1 MLDKLRNI
9 INLSKLY
16 IKENDPS
23 LKIID
28 MKTKKFNKKSI
39 LFWVYLILF
48 FGTFYISSEI
58 VQYTKRI
65 GKPEI
70 FLNSFLLFIE
80 ILVIM
85 RTVIISMNVFY
96 FSKDIENVLHL
107 PIKPIEILI
116 AKLNTVLFMN
126 YELELLFAAVPLLNY
141 GIYNNAELSYIFNLI
156 LLLVIFPTF
165 AVLVVS
171 LIMLI
176 LMKTIKLFKNKELM
190 QFIIGFLF
198 MFVLLFF
205 SNKALTYTFKNAEY
219 INENQELVL
228 NNINNNIV
236 KINSY
241 FLNIKPTA
249 NILQEKGIFK
259 ILFNYLKLIFI
270 NVIAFLIF
278 IYLGDKLY
286 LKQLLKANF
295 YTKKKKIKK
304 EKVNKKVKRKSI
316 WDAFITKEFKVLLK
330 NPLFFMQTLYP
341 VFMTT
346 LTVCVIIIALV
357 PVFNKAI
364 HMAENKEILENLKFN
379 IEAVCI
385 IIGITQVVGLLNNS
399 SITAFSRDGK
409 SAYISKSL
417 PISLY
422 KQFIYKNIPQ
432 VFINT
437 ISSIIIL
444 FVIVYKIPVIGI
456 KYYFI
461 IFGIS
466 LILTIINSYILCLID
481 LLMPKLEWDAE
492 YDILKNNKNKLF
504 QYVLIILNI
513 LLLVFVNDA
522 FEKHNLDKSLTIFAT
537 ALGAIFI
544 VFNILFKK
552 YQTRLFNKIK

>member
-85 RTVIISMNVFY
+85 RTIIISMNVFY

-156 LLLVIFPTF
+156 LLLVIFPIF

-171 LIMLI
+171 IIMLI
-176 LMKTIKLFKNKELM
+176 LMKTIKLFKNRELM
-190 QFIIGFLF
+190 QFIIGFMF
-198 MFVLLFF
+198 MFALIFF
-205 SNKALTYTFKNAEY
+205 SNKALTYIFKNAEY

-228 NNINNNIV
+228 SNINNNIV

-513 LLLVFVNDA
+513 LLLVFVNYA

-537 ALGAIFI
+537 ALGTIFI
-544 VFNILFKK
+544 VFNILLRK

>member
-1 MLDKLRNI
+1 MIDKFKNI

-16 IKENDPS
+16 IKENDSS

-28 MKTKKFNKKSI
+28 MTTKRFNKKSV

-48 FGTFYISSEI
+48 FGVFYISLEF
-58 VQYTKRI
+58 VQYTIKL

-70 FLNSFLLFIE
+70 FLNGFLLFVE
-80 ILVIM
+80 ILVII
-85 RTVIISMNVFY
+85 RTVVVSMNVFY
-96 FSKDIENVLHL
+96 FSRDMENVLHL
-107 PIKPIEILI
+107 PIKPIEII
-116 AKLNTVLFMN
+116 ISKLNTLLFMN
-126 YELELLFAAVPLLNY
+126 YELELLFAVVPLLNY
-141 GIYNNAELSYIFNLI
+141 GIYNNAQLSYFFNLI
-156 LLLVIFPTF
+156 LLLVLFPIF

-171 LIMLI
+171 IIMLI

-190 QFIIGFLF
+190 QFIVGFAF
-198 MFVLLFF
+198 MFVLILFM
-205 SNKALTYTFKNAEY
+205 NKALTYTFQNAEY

-249 NILQEKGIFK
+249 NILQEKGTLK
-259 ILFNYLKLIFI
+259 ILFNYCKLLFI
-270 NVIAFLIF
+270 NAIAFLIF
-278 IYLGDKLY
+278 IYLGNKLY

-295 YTKKKKIKK
+295 YTKKKIKK
-304 EKVNKKVKRKSI
+304 QVKVNKKIKRKSI
-316 WDAFITKEFKVLLK
+316 SNAFITKEFKVLLK

-341 VFMTT
+341 IFINT
-346 LTVCVIIIALV
+346 LTVCVLVMALV
-357 PVFNKAI
+357 PVINNAL
-364 HMAENKEILENLKFN
+364 HMEENRELLEGLKFN

-385 IIGITQVVGLLNNS
+385 ILGAIQVVGLFNNS

-409 SAYISKSL
+409 SAYINKSL

-432 VFINT
+432 IFINT

-522 FEKHNLDKSLTIFAT
+522 FKKHSLDKSLAFFASVLIIIFV
-537 ALGAIFI
+537 
-544 VFNILFKK
+544 VFNILLKK

>member
-1 MLDKLRNI
+1 MLDKLKNI
-9 INLSKLY
+9 LNLSKLY

-156 LLLVIFPTF
+156 LLLVIFPIF

-171 LIMLI
+171 IVMLI
-176 LMKTIKLFKNKELM
+176 LMKTIKLFKNRELM

-198 MFVLLFF
+198 MFALIFF
-205 SNKALTYTFKNAEY
+205 SNKALTYTFKNADY
-219 INENQELVL
+219 INENQELIL
-228 NNINNNIV
+228 NNINTNIV

-444 FVIVYKIPVIGI
+444 FVLVYKIPVIGI

-537 ALGAIFI
+537 ALGTIFI
-544 VFNILFKK
+544 VFNILLRK

>member
-295 YTKKKKIKK
+295 YIK
-304 EKVNKKVKRKSI
+304 
-316 WDAFITKEFKVLLK
+316 
-330 NPLFFMQTLYP
+330 
-341 VFMTT
+341 
-346 LTVCVIIIALV
+346 
-357 PVFNKAI
+357 
-364 HMAENKEILENLKFN
+364 
-379 IEAVCI
+379 
-385 IIGITQVVGLLNNS
+385 
-399 SITAFSRDGK
+399 
-409 SAYISKSL
+409 
-417 PISLY
+417 
-422 KQFIYKNIPQ
+422 
-432 VFINT
+432 
-437 ISSIIIL
+437 
-444 FVIVYKIPVIGI
+444 
-456 KYYFI
+456 
-461 IFGIS
+461 
-466 LILTIINSYILCLID
+466 
-481 LLMPKLEWDAE
+481 
-492 YDILKNNKNKLF
+492 
-504 QYVLIILNI
+504 
-513 LLLVFVNDA
+513 
-522 FEKHNLDKSLTIFAT
+522 
-537 ALGAIFI
+537 
-544 VFNILFKK
+544 
-552 YQTRLFNKIK
+552 

>member
-198 MFVLLFF
+198 MFALIFF
-205 SNKALTYTFKNAEY
+205 SNKALTYTFKNADY

-228 NNINNNIV
+228 SNINNNIV

-249 NILQEKGIFK
+249 NILQEKGIFN

-270 NVIAFLIF
+270 NVIAFLLF
-278 IYLGDKLY
+278 IYLGNKLY

-295 YTKKKKIKK
+295 YSKKKKIKK
-304 EKVNKKVKRKSI
+304 EKVNKKVKRKNI
-316 WDAFITKEFKVLLK
+316 WDAFITKEFKVLFK

-346 LTVCVIIIALV
+346 LTVCVLVIALV

-537 ALGAIFI
+537 ALGTIFI
-544 VFNILFKK
+544 VFNILLRK

>member
-1 MLDKLRNI
+1 MIDKLKNI
-9 INLSKLY
+9 LNLSKLY
-16 IKENDPS
+16 IKENDLS
-23 LKIID
+23 LKIIN
-28 MKTKKFNKKSI
+28 MKTRRFNKKSV
-39 LFWVYLILF
+39 LFWVYVILF
-48 FGTFYISSEI
+48 FGAFYVSSE
-58 VQYTKRI
+58 VVEYTRKI

-70 FLNSFLLFIE
+70 FLNGFLLFIE
-80 ILVIM
+80 ILVII
-85 RTVIISMNVFY
+85 RTVVVSMNVFY
-96 FSKDIENVLHL
+96 FSKDMENVLHL

-116 AKLNTVLFMN
+116 SKLNTLLFMN
-126 YELELLFAAVPLLNY
+126 YELELIFAAVPLLNY
-141 GIYNNAELSYIFNLI
+141 GIYNNAQLSYFFNLI
-156 LLLVIFPTF
+156 LLLVLFPIF

-171 LIMLI
+171 IIMII
-176 LMKTIKLFKNKELM
+176 LMKTIKLFKNKDLM
-190 QFIIGFLF
+190 QFIVGFAF
-198 MFVLLFF
+198 MFVLILFM
-205 SNKALTYTFKNAEY
+205 NKALTYTFQNAEY

-249 NILQEKGIFK
+249 KILQEKGILK
-259 ILFNYLKLIFI
+259 ILFNYCKLLFI
-270 NVIAFLIF
+270 NAIAFLIF
-278 IYLGDKLY
+278 IYLGNKLY

-295 YTKKKKIKK
+295 YTKKKIKK
-304 EKVNKKVKRKSI
+304 QVKVNKKIKRKSI
-316 WDAFITKEFKVLLK
+316 SNAFITKEFKVLLK

-341 VFMTT
+341 IFINT
-346 LTVCVIIIALV
+346 LTVCVLVIALV
-357 PVFNKAI
+357 PVINNAL
-364 HMAENKEILENLKFN
+364 HMEENRELLEGLKFN
-379 IEAVCI
+379 LEAVCI
-385 IIGITQVVGLLNNS
+385 ILGAIQVVGLFNNS

-409 SAYISKSL
+409 SAYINKSL
-417 PISLY
+417 PVSLY

-432 VFINT
+432 IFINT
-437 ISSIIIL
+437 ISTIIIL
-444 FVIVYKIPVIGI
+444 FVIVYKIPAIGI

-466 LILTIINSYILCLID
+466 LLLTIINSNILCLID

-544 VFNILFKK
+544 VFNILFKR

>member
-346 LTVCVIIIALV
+346 LTVCVLVIALV

-364 HMAENKEILENLKFN
+364 HMEENKELLENLKFN

-385 IIGITQVVGLLNNS
+385 IIGTTQVVGLLNNS

-409 SAYISKSL
+409 SAYINKSL

-432 VFINT
+432 IFINA

-444 FVIVYKIPVIGI
+444 FVLVYKIPVIGM

-466 LILTIINSYILCLID
+466 LLLTIINSYILCLID

-537 ALGAIFI
+537 ALGTIFI
-544 VFNILFKK
+544 VFNVLLKK

>member
-346 LTVCVIIIALV
+346 LTVCVLVIALV

-364 HMAENKEILENLKFN
+364 HMEENKELLENLKFN

-385 IIGITQVVGLLNNS
+385 IIGTTQVVGLLNNS

-409 SAYISKSL
+409 SAYINKSL

-432 VFINT
+432 IFINA

-444 FVIVYKIPVIGI
+444 FVLVYPSVVLVQPR
-456 KYYFI
+456 F
-461 IFGIS
+461 
-466 LILTIINSYILCLID
+466 
-481 LLMPKLEWDAE
+481 WA
-492 YDILKNNKNKLF
+492 NNVSVS
-504 QYVLIILNI
+504 QYR
-513 LLLVFVNDA
+513 
-522 FEKHNLDKSLTIFAT
+522 KS
-537 ALGAIFI
+537 
-544 VFNILFKK
+544 
-552 YQTRLFNKIK
+552 

>member
-1 MLDKLRNI
+1 MIDKLKNI

-16 IKENDPS
+16 IKENDSS

-28 MKTKKFNKKSI
+28 MKTKRFDKKSM

-48 FGTFYISSEI
+48 FGVFYISLEF
-58 VQYTKRI
+58 VQYTIKL
-65 GKPEI
+65 GKPEL

-80 ILVIM
+80 FLVIF
-85 RTVIISMNVFY
+85 RTVIVSMNVFY
-96 FSKDIENVLHL
+96 FSKDMENVLHL
-107 PIKPIEILI
+107 PIKPTEII
-116 AKLNTVLFMN
+116 ISKLNTLLFMN
-126 YELELLFAAVPLLNY
+126 YELELLFAMVPLLNY
-141 GIYNNAELSYIFNLI
+141 GIYNNVDLSYYFNLI
-156 LLLVIFPTF
+156 ILLVFFPIF
-165 AVLVVS
+165 AVLGVS
-171 LIMLI
+171 IVMLI

-190 QFIIGFLF
+190 QFIIGFVF
-198 MFVLLFF
+198 MFILVFF
-205 SNKALTYTFKNAEY
+205 MSKALIYIFKNNEY
-219 INENQELVL
+219 IQDNQKLIL
-228 NNINNNIV
+228 NNINNNIE
-236 KINSY
+236 KINGY

-249 NILQEKGIFK
+249 NILQEKGFFNT
-259 ILFNYLKLIFI
+259 LFNYLKLMII
-270 NVIAFLIF
+270 NSIAFLVF
-278 IYLGDKLY
+278 IYLGNKLY

-295 YTKKKKIKK
+295 YTKKKTIKK
-304 EKVNKKVKRKSI
+304 VKVNKKVKRKKVR
-316 WDAFITKEFKVLLK
+316 DAFITKEFKTILK
-330 NPLFFMQTLYP
+330 NPLFFMQTIYP
-341 VFMTT
+341 VFIAI
-346 LTVCVIIIALV
+346 LTVCAIIIILV
-357 PVFNKAI
+357 PIINNAL
-364 HMAENKEILENLKFN
+364 HMEENRELLEGLKFN
-379 IEAVCI
+379 LEAVCI
-385 IIGITQVVGLLNNS
+385 ILGAIQVVGLFNNS

-409 SAYISKSL
+409 SAYINKSL

-432 VFINT
+432 IFINT

-444 FVIVYKIPVIGI
+444 FVTVYKIPAIGI

-466 LILTIINSYILCLID
+466 LLLTIINSNILCLID

-544 VFNILFKK
+544 IFNILFKK

>member
-346 LTVCVIIIALV
+346 LTVCVLVIALV

-364 HMAENKEILENLKFN
+364 HMEENKELLENLKFN

-385 IIGITQVVGLLNNS
+385 IIGTTQVVGLLNNS

-409 SAYISKSL
+409 SAYINKSL

-432 VFINT
+432 IFINA

-444 FVIVYKIPVIGI
+444 FVLVYKIPVIGM

-466 LILTIINSYILCLID
+466 LLLTIINSYILCLID

-522 FEKHNLDKSLTIFAT
+522 FEKHNLDKSLIIFAT

-544 VFNILFKK
+544 VFNILFKR

>member
-1 MLDKLRNI
+1 MLDKLKNI
-9 INLSKLY
+9 LNLSKLY

-28 MKTKKFNKKSI
+28 IKTKKFNKKSA

-107 PIKPIEILI
+107 PFKPIEILI

-198 MFVLLFF
+198 MFALIFF
-205 SNKALTYTFKNAEY
+205 SNKALTYTFKNADY
-219 INENQELVL
+219 INENQELIL
-228 NNINNNIV
+228 NNINTNIV

-346 LTVCVIIIALV
+346 LTVCVLVIALV

-364 HMAENKEILENLKFN
+364 HMEENKELLENLKFN

-385 IIGITQVVGLLNNS
+385 IIGTTQVVGLLNNS

-409 SAYISKSL
+409 SAYINKSL

-432 VFINT
+432 IFINA

-444 FVIVYKIPVIGI
+444 FVLVYKIPVIGM

-466 LILTIINSYILCLID
+466 LLLTIINSYILCLID

-537 ALGAIFI
+537 ALGTIFI
-544 VFNILFKK
+544 VFNVLLKK

>member
-537 ALGAIFI
+537 ALGTIFI
-544 VFNILFKK
+544 VFNILLRK

>member
-141 GIYNNAELSYIFNLI
+141 GIYNNAELSYSFNLI
-156 LLLVIFPTF
+156 LLLVIFTTF

-198 MFVLLFF
+198 MFALIFF
-205 SNKALTYTFKNAEY
+205 SNKALTYTFKNADY

-228 NNINNNIV
+228 SNINNNIV

-249 NILQEKGIFK
+249 NILQEKGIFN
-259 ILFNYLKLIFI
+259 IIFNYLKLIFI
-270 NVIAFLIF
+270 NVIAFLLF
-278 IYLGDKLY
+278 IYLGNKLY

-295 YTKKKKIKK
+295 YSKKKKIKK
-304 EKVNKKVKRKSI
+304 EKVNKKVKRKNI
-316 WDAFITKEFKVLLK
+316 WDAFITKEFKVLFK

-346 LTVCVIIIALV
+346 LTVCVLVIALV

-537 ALGAIFI
+537 ALGTIFI
-544 VFNILFKK
+544 VFNILLRK

>member
-295 YTKKKKIKK
+295 YTKKKKINK

-544 VFNILFKK
+544 IFNILFKK

>member
-544 VFNILFKK
+544 VFNILFKR